1 MKTMSRLESDIHTC
15 ITHANLKNLTD
26 AVDGN
31 GKKRKA
37 LTGKNKLS

>member
-1 MKTMSRLESDIHTC
+1 VYYAH
-15 ITHANLKNLTD
+15 LKNLTD